1 MPKSKTVTVDAQLL
15 GQTIAQVAAEGGSF
29 VLTITGNSMR
39 PWLKPGVD
47 RVRLVKA
54 GTVREGDVVFF
65 RRLTGE
71 YVLHRVIRVDG
82 ETLTVNGDSQDW
94 TERITREQVLA
105 VTEAFYHGNRW
116 YDADSLRHRLLA
128 ALWPA
133 TRKLRP
139 TLIHL
144 KQKLK

>member
-1 MPKSKTVTVDAQLL
+1 MPETRTVTVDAQLL
-15 GQTIAQVAAEGGSF
+15 GQVIAQTVAEGGSF

-47 RVRLVKA
+47 RVRLAKA

-65 RRLTGE
+65 RRITGE
-71 YVLHRVIRVDG
+71 YVLHRVIRVEG
-82 ETLTVNGDSQDW
+82 ETLTVNGDSQEW
-94 TERITREQVLA
+94 TEKIGRNQVLA
-105 VTEAFYHGNRW
+105 VAEAFYHGDQW
-116 YDADSLRHRLLA
+116 HDADSLRHRLLA